1 MRDWIVGLLKAA
13 SEKGSGATPEELA
26 RVEAELELAL
36 PEELRELYA
45 AASGADL
52 AGEVSLHPLFA
63 DEETTGLLEQS
74 REDLPGLP
82 SRGILRFGM
91 RGGAE
96 HLFAVRHS
104 EITPL
109 LGDVGG
115 WISAVP
121 PQGWIYGLKN
131 LDTAGIRFFRN
142 LEVMLSELVP
152 PATTEGFGE
161 NTFIR
166 AFNAV
171 QDAIQTASGK
181 GEDGAG
187 DGTPPATARQMAGS
201 SKAAAQGFARGKAR
215 DAKDAAAG
223 SKKTAAAMKVAPG
236 PASTTVATA
245 KVATSSAAPKAA
257 GKMPAAK
264 KAVAKRPAARKAAAK
279 KPAARKASA
288 KKPAAR
294 KASAKRPAARK
305 ASAKKPAARKAS
317 AKKPAARKA
326 SAKKPAARKA
336 SAKKPAARKA
346 SAKKPAARKASA
358 KRSRR

>member
-13 SEKGSGATPEELA
+13 SEKGSGASPEELA
-26 RVEAELELAL
+26 RVEAELELTL

-45 AASGADL
+45 AVSGADL

-82 SRGILRFGM
+82 SRGILRFGL

-121 PQGWIYGLKN
+121 QTGWIYGIKN
-131 LDTAGIRFFRN
+131 LDTAGIRFVRS

-171 QDAIQTASGK
+171 QDAIQTASAE
-181 GEDGAG
+181 GEGEAG
-187 DGTPPATARQMAGS
+187 ERTAPATAKQMAGS

-215 DAKDAAAG
+215 AAQGAATDNTSAGAEATKATATKPAARKAAA
-223 SKKTAAAMKVAPG
+223 KR
-236 PASTTVATA
+236 
-245 KVATSSAAPKAA
+245 
-257 GKMPAAK
+257 PAARK
-264 KAVAKRPAARKAAAK
+264 PAAKRPAARKAAAK
-279 KPAARKASA
+279 KPAARKAA
-288 KKPAAR
+288 
-294 KASAKRPAARK
+294 AKRPAARK
-305 ASAKKPAARKAS
+305 AAAKRPAARKAA
-317 AKKPAARKA
+317 AKRPAARK
-326 SAKKPAARKA
+326 
-336 SAKKPAARKA
+336 
-346 SAKKPAARKASA
+346 
-358 KRSRR
+358 